1 MSENYETKKTQTLV
15 LIGLY
20 TALVASVTLYTSVQY
35 SAGGYFNLGDVMVL
49 LLAAITPFR
58 QALIAASLGSMIA
71 DVLAS
76 AVHYAVFTG
85 IIKGLMVVGVVLLQ
99 RFLSTKAF
107 FLPFLVGSMIM
118 LFGYA
123 LVDAFILGGY
133 TYYASLIAN
142 LAQGILG
149 TIVSTALYPFA
160 KKLNTYLKG

>member
-35 SAGGYFNLGDVMVL
+35 SAGGYFNLGDVIVL

-76 AVHYAVFTG
+76 AVQYAVFTG
-85 IIKGLMVVGVVLLQ
+85 IIKGLMVIAVVLLN

-107 FLPFLVGSMIM
+107 FIPFLIGSMIM
-118 LFGYA
+118 LVGYG

-133 TYYASLIAN
+133 TFYASFLAN
-142 LAQGILG
+142 LTQGVLG
-149 TIVSTALYPFA
+149 MVLSSALYPFA